1 MKISEDINMLTMTYL
16 PICPTEPRKWLLGS
30 PETLPL
36 EALYHFAINLTA
48 QFHKSHVM
56 RDTKTPF
63 KQSSSLSLIPPSPDD
78 LT

>member
-1 MKISEDINMLTMTYL
+1 MFSMSAKLNVKPMTISENIIMLTMIYL

-36 EALYHFAINLTA
+36 EALYHFAINFTT

-56 RDTKTPF
+56 RDKKTPF
-63 KQSSSLSLIPPSPDD
+63 K
-78 LT
+78 